1 MSAAV
6 ERTVLP
12 DGLTVLSQT
21 LPDRH
26 TLSLGAWLRTGS
38 RDEPLE
44 RLGITHFLEHMMF
57 KGTETRDAR
66 AIAASLESLGGSL
79 DAFTTREQVCYSAR
93 VLSEHLPHAVDV
105 VSDLVCRSRFDEAEI
120 EREKGVVREEIL
132 SYEDNPE
139 AMVAD
144 QLFEQLWGAD
154 HAMGRPILGTIE
166 TVSAFTREALMAEFT
181 RRFRAPEIVVV
192 AVGGLEHRALVD
204 EVARGFRL
212 PAGEAPPRNVM
223 PAAHVPTVR
232 HEDEELQQIYLAL
245 GARGLASQ
253 DPTRYALRVGETLLG
268 GGMSSRLFQRI
279 REEAGLA
286 YSVSTTL
293 DFLRDTGA
301 VFIDLGVSPDKT
313 RQALTLL
320 RDELEHLLR
329 DGPSNEEVEAAKM
342 QLKGSVVMGQESV
355 SSRMYHIARQELQLG
370 HVRPIERQ
378 LDQMLAVTRDE
389 VVEALRTHMR
399 PDRFSLAVLGP
410 HEGGAISP
418 ADWPVAAEA

>member
-1 MSAAV
+1 MK
-6 ERTVLP
+6 RLPVL
-12 DGLTVLSQT
+12 GLHDEMD
-21 LPDRH
+21 LP
-26 TLSLGAWLRTGS
+26 
-38 RDEPLE
+38 
-44 RLGITHFLEHMMF
+44 
-57 KGTETRDAR
+57 
-66 AIAASLESLGGSL
+66 
-79 DAFTTREQVCYSAR
+79 QVGQA
-93 VLSEHLPHAVDV
+93 E
-105 VSDLVCRSRFDEAEI
+105 EA
-120 EREKGVVREEIL
+120 
-132 SYEDNPE
+132 
-139 AMVAD
+139 
-144 QLFEQLWGAD
+144 
-154 HAMGRPILGTIE
+154 
-166 TVSAFTREALMAEFT
+166 
-181 RRFRAPEIVVV
+181 
-192 AVGGLEHRALVD
+192 GGLVGN
-204 EVARGFRL
+204 ARL
-212 PAGEAPPRNVM
+212 APCLGR
-223 PAAHVPTVR
+223 HGGGDHEERVR

-301 VFIDLGVSPDKT
+301 VFIGLGVSPDKT
-313 RQALTLL
+313 RQALALL
-320 RDELEHLLR
+320 REELEHLLR